1 MIGAHVEHKAE
12 FFVAGFRETVT
23 QGDGIG
29 ALWKKLTE
37 HAKAKGVTMPEV
49 HSVGVILG
57 MNAAGKFDYMA
68 GFLVES
74 LEVAQ
79 ALELNALKVDAG
91 EFAVTNVEGP
101 VPLSTMAGV
110 DHLMGTFLPQAGFKP
125 NGPVFEA
132 YGPGDPTRDDY
143 QMQVWAPVKVA

>member
-1 MIGAHVEHKAE
+1 MIGAHVEHKDE

-29 ALWKKLTE
+29 ELWKKLTN
-37 HAKAKGVTMPEV
+37 HAEAKGVTMPEV
-49 HSVGVILG
+49 HSMGVILG
-57 MNAAGKFDYMA
+57 MNAAGRFDYMA

-79 ALELNALKVDAG
+79 ALELNVLKVDAG

-132 YGPGDPTRDDY
+132 YGPGDPTQDDY
-143 QMQVWAPVKVA
+143 QMQVWVPVKVA